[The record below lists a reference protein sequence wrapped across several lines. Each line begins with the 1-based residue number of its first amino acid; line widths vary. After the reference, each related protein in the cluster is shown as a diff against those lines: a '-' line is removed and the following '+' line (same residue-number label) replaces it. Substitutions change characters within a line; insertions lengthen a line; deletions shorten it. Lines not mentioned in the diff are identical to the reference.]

1 MLLFQ
6 LDPALCVGNA
16 GVNLDKE
23 VVIPSC
29 LSLCVREGCCHSN
42 LTHPFVGKAGV
53 KFREGCCS
61 NLTHAFVG
69 RAGGKFREGSGQSK
83 LTHPLVRQWRVKFRG
98 GSGHSKL
105 THPVVRHPRV

>member
-29 LSLCVREGCCHSN
+29 LSLVCWRRM
-42 LTHPFVGKAGV
+42 LPFQLD
-53 KFREGCCS
+53 S
-61 NLTHAFVG
+61 
-69 RAGGKFREGSGQSK
+69 
-83 LTHPLVRQWRVKFRG
+83 PFRG
-98 GSGHSKL
+98 QGRGKI
-105 THPVVRHPRV
+105 